1 MVNQKLVN
9 QIIDTCESFKIGKT
23 SMSSE
28 DRRNEPDY
36 RDTYPNIAS
45 VFTSSNL
52 ILTSMAES
60 QLIDACI
67 THPKC
72 DNKKDGGESFNDH
85 MGDGDS
91 YQVYI
96 VWR

>member
-1 MVNQKLVN
+1 MINQTLVN

-23 SMSSE
+23 SMTLE
-28 DRRNEPDY
+28 DRKNEPDY
-36 RDTYPNIAS
+36 RDTYNNITS
-45 VFTSSNL
+45 VYESSNL

-60 QLIDACI
+60 QLIDAFI
-67 THPKC
+67 SHPKC
-72 DNKKDGGESFNDH
+72 DNEKDGCESFNDH